1 METYKAHNLK
11 RNILNILL
19 IVVIVFVTLQF
30 VGPEVEYRP
39 IAGEFNDNEDV
50 QKIFEKSCYDCHSN
64 KTKLKWFDKIAPGS
78 WLVATDVKNGRAGLN
93 FTEWDS
99 LAPPIQKV
107 KLWEAYQ
114 NITIGAMP
122 LKSYEIMH
130 PEAKL
135 TPTEIMVLKRYLL
148 SLSNQDATN
157 YAQMKIYQKQFAQ
170 WNKDTP
176 RKDVHPVTTNG
187 IYYIPKYQD
196 WLVLSTSER
205 FDNGTMRV
213 IYGNDI
219 ARKAIRENNINPWP
233 DGTIFIKVAWASLQ
247 DKDGK
252 LTTGEFKNF
261 QYMIKDKVLYAA
273 TKGWGFARFDGLEK
287 KPFGD
292 KGFEYSCINCH
303 LAVENNDYVFTR
315 PIK

>member
-1 METYKAHNLK
+1 MKNYKAHNL
-11 RNILNILL
+11 RGNFLNILL
-19 IVVIVFVTLQF
+19 ILVVVFVAMQF

-39 IAGEFNDNEDV
+39 IAGEFNDDAAV
-50 QKIFEKSCYDCHSN
+50 RKIFEKGCYDCHSN
-64 KTKLKWFDKIAPGS
+64 KTELKWFDKIAPGS
-78 WLVATDVKNGRAGLN
+78 WIVANDVKNGRAGLN

-122 LKSYEIMH
+122 LKSYEMLH

-135 TPTEIMVLKRYLL
+135 TPTEIMILKRYLL
-148 SLSNQDATN
+148 SLSNQDAAN
-157 YAQMKIYQKQFAQ
+157 AAQMKIFHKQYAQ
-170 WNKDTP
+170 WKKSVPKKTDYP
-176 RKDVHPVTTNG
+176 ITNND
-187 IYYIPKYQD
+187 IQYIPNYKD
-196 WLVLSTSER
+196 WMVLSTSER

-219 ARKAIRENNINPWP
+219 ARKALRENKINPWP
-233 DGTIFIKVAWASLQ
+233 DGTIFIKVAWSELE

-252 LTTGEFKNF
+252 ITTGEFKNF
-261 QYMIKDKVLYAA
+261 QYMIKDKVKYAA

-287 KPFGD
+287 KPYGN

-303 LAVENNDYVFTR
+303 LAVEKNDYVFTR